1 MNSNLK
7 VILFFISFATLMVL
21 PGIIHAQDTE
31 MADVFR
37 QDGKI
42 YVVVTVIC
50 ILFAVIFGYLIYLDN
65 KINKLKK

>member
-1 MNSNLK
+1 MSSYLK
-7 VILFFISFATLMVL
+7 KLLLFVMLVVISKITT
-21 PGIIHAQDTE
+21 AQDVE
-31 MADVFR
+31 MADAFR

-42 YVVVTVIC
+42 YVVIAVVC